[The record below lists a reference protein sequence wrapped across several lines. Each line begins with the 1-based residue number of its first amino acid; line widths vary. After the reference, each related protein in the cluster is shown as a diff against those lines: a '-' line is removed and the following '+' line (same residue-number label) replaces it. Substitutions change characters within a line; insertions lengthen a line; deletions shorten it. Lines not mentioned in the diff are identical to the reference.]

1 MEEHIVVLGQSP
13 FSLSIACDFL
23 LGGVHV
29 TVFDATASHA
39 GHKRMDV
46 YENSSKCSFNISI
59 TPSIEI
65 FSTATIL
72 IANFGGHYDEKLLNS
87 IAPLFKPGLLFIV
100 FPGYFL
106 SHRIQNHLRKLQVN
120 HCILCEIT
128 SAPCVCELTDPETMQ
143 VFKRKNR
150 LKIATLP
157 SSNINQA
164 IERLHPFL
172 PMLYGAKNVIETS
185 LENINSILHPL
196 PILLNLPT
204 VAHDP
209 KQFRHYVDGIDNHVS
224 KLMHLMDEERL
235 RVGLA
240 WDILLDPV
248 IEHLKVFYGTNE
260 AGTIVD
266 YIGTPECPYDDI
278 KGYGLD
284 SRYITLDVP
293 HLIVPTIRLAR
304 ERNIPTPIFDACFNL
319 AKPFLPYP
327 VDLDSLDDV
336 N

>member
-1 MEEHIVVLGQSP
+1 MREHVVILGQSP

-23 LGGVHV
+23 QGGALV
-29 TVFDATASHA
+29 TVFDDTIPNPL
-39 GHKRMDV
+39 HKQMEV
-46 YENSSKCSFNISI
+46 YENSSKFSFDISV
-59 TPSIEI
+59 TPSMEI
-65 FSTATIL
+65 FDSATIL
-72 IANFGGHYDEKLLNS
+72 IANFGGHFDEKMLAS
-87 IAPLFKPGLLFIV
+87 IAPLFKPDLLFIV

-106 SHRIQNHLRKLQVN
+106 CNSIQDRLRMLQVN

-128 SAPCVCELTDPETMQ
+128 SAPCVCELTDSETMQ

-150 LKIATLP
+150 LKIASLP
-157 SSNINQA
+157 SSYIDHA
-164 IERLHPFL
+164 LERLHPFL

-196 PILLNLPT
+196 PILLNLPS

-209 KQFRHYVDGIDNHVS
+209 KKFRHFIDGIDRHVS
-224 KLMHLMDEERL
+224 QLMHLMDQERL

-240 WDILLDPV
+240 WDIQLDPV

-260 AGTIVD
+260 AETIVD
-266 YIGTPECPYDDI
+266 YIHTPECPYHDI

-293 HLIVPTIRLAR
+293 HLIVPTIKLAR

-319 AKPFLPYP
+319 AKPFLPHT
-327 VDLDSLDDV
+327 V
-336 N
+336 NLKGL